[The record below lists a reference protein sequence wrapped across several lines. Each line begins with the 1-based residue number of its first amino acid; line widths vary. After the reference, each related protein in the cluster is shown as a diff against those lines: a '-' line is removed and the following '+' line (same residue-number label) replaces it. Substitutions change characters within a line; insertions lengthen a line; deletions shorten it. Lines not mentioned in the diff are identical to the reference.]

1 MSSYKLGGNLIRVS
15 TKFETVPLGMRA
27 EQCMLIWAGSRRVFY
42 PSSNVVLNYTSL
54 QYSSTAVLQYSAR
67 GRWAIKSGNGSG
79 SSVDPLPPLHRRN
92 AAVANHFNQ
101 LRNPTIAATTEG
113 TRTFNY
119 YICVA
124 KEDMRSWQ
132 WTHNHT
138 QKLVNIQQL
147 SFINELYLG
156 KYLHMSK
163 QQTLKDSL
171 LWT

>member
-1 MSSYKLGGNLIRVS
+1 MSLYKLGGNLIRVS

-27 EQCMLIWAGSRRVFY
+27 EQSMLIWAGSRRVFY

-54 QYSSTAVLQYSAR
+54 QYSSTAVQQYSSTAVLQYSAR

-79 SSVDPLPPLHRRN
+79 SSVDPLPPLRRRN
-92 AAVANHFNQ
+92 DAVANHFNQ

-147 SFINELYLG
+147 SFIKVVIL
-156 KYLHMSK
+156 
-163 QQTLKDSL
+163 
-171 LWT
+171 